1 MQLKSHLCLQTVW
14 LLCKVVRLWYIGGEV
29 GEVVVLGGEES
40 AEERVIGIF
49 RDQVIFSPFHLLQNL
64 STKFYK
70 GVPT

>member
-1 MQLKSHLCLQTVW
+1 MV
-14 LLCKVVRLWYIGGEV
+14 GEV

-49 RDQVIFSPFHLLQNL
+49 RDQVIFSPFHRLQNI

>member
-1 MQLKSHLCLQTVW
+1 M
-14 LLCKVVRLWYIGGEV
+14 VRLWYIGGEV